1 MTNVNPFIVIEGN
14 DACGKASVASFLG
27 ESLAAEVISFP
38 RYASTSG
45 QAVLSNLQGHW
56 RCDVSEALFVAANS
70 SDSTAADAAAYMAVA
85 RPHGMP
91 LGAVVRQAIMTAN
104 RCEAHKALLAAL
116 ARGMVVGDR
125 YTLSSLV
132 YGVAEGL
139 TPEYITNLSAPLL
152 VPDLTVVLDMPPELT
167 SVRRPQARDAN
178 ELNLPLLRATRKGYR
193 AAAGLWL
200 EEQTAPK
207 LGEPWEVRSIDGFGD
222 VTIVDATQPLGDVR
236 QQVLAIVLQHLA
248 ARKTR
253 VCLRGREGSYAPRC
267 GGPTLPPFTTARREL
282 VTCQACLAIPLPW
295 DHEGVILG
303 AAALETTPR

>member
-14 DACGKASVASFLG
+14 DATGKASVASFLG

-45 QAVLSNLQGHW
+45 HAVLSNLQGHW

-152 VPDLTVVLDMPPELT
+152 VPDLTIVLDMPPELT

-200 EEQTAPK
+200 EEQAAPFQLTLELAK
-207 LGEPWEVRSIDGFGD
+207 QLLGQPCIGQPVAEAANGGRVGEAAVTGLEASKHHEVQAHLQRML
-222 VTIVDATQPLGDVR
+222 QLRVR
-236 QQVLAIVLQHLA
+236 Q
-248 ARKTR
+248 TM
-253 VCLRGREGSYAPRC
+253 
-267 GGPTLPPFTTARREL
+267 
-282 VTCQACLAIPLPW
+282 PLPQQ
-295 DHEGVILG
+295 HHSTHHL
-303 AAALETTPR
+303 

>member
-27 ESLAAEVISFP
+27 ESLSAEVISFP

-125 YTLSSLV
+125 YTPDRFIPIAANVECQVIRVPTGFQDYYSAQYSVIIINNWQHDQIIFFKKQSYFFLV
-132 YGVAEGL
+132 
-139 TPEYITNLSAPLL
+139 N
-152 VPDLTVVLDMPPELT
+152 
-167 SVRRPQARDAN
+167 
-178 ELNLPLLRATRKGYR
+178 
-193 AAAGLWL
+193 
-200 EEQTAPK
+200 
-207 LGEPWEVRSIDGFGD
+207 
-222 VTIVDATQPLGDVR
+222 
-236 QQVLAIVLQHLA
+236 
-248 ARKTR
+248 
-253 VCLRGREGSYAPRC
+253 
-267 GGPTLPPFTTARREL
+267 
-282 VTCQACLAIPLPW
+282 
-295 DHEGVILG
+295 
-303 AAALETTPR
+303 

>member
-14 DACGKASVASFLG
+14 DATGKASVASFLG
-27 ESLAAEVISFP
+27 ESLSAEVISFP

-45 QAVLSNLQGHW
+45 AAVLSNLQ
-56 RCDVSEALFVAANS
+56 RCWQPVVSAELFAAAN
-70 SDSTAADAAAYMAVA
+70 APDASEGVVAAYMAVA

-104 RCEAHKALLAAL
+104 RNEAHKALLAAL

-222 VTIVDATQPLGDVR
+222 VTIVDATETLGAVQQHVLAVVR
-236 QQVLAIVLQHLA
+236 QHL
-248 ARKTR
+248 R
-253 VCLRGREGSYAPRC
+253 
-267 GGPTLPPFTTARREL
+267 
-282 VTCQACLAIPLPW
+282 
-295 DHEGVILG
+295 
-303 AAALETTPR
+303 LE